1 MNYLKYTNLLR
12 IAITFLIAKFVFG
25 GTQKLSDLLI
35 PNFHG
40 VFKLILRKVHNDNQG
55 KQTNKLREIPN
66 NCPFT
71 HRKANSYLPSS
82 AHPNKKLTPP
92 TPIF

>member
-40 VFKLILRKVHNDNQG
+40 GFKLILRKVHNDNQG
-55 KQTNKLREIPN
+55 
-66 NCPFT
+66 
-71 HRKANSYLPSS
+71 
-82 AHPNKKLTPP
+82 
-92 TPIF
+92 